1 MNVRWMSIYK
11 TTSVHH
17 ALEVFVALRALVAY
31 ELVLGPVP
39 PYQHFGLLLLD
50 DYLYLFAQ
58 LLSQLPVPSL
68 VVLQIL

>member
-1 MNVRWMSIYK
+1 MDFNLQNKVSPLRPRGLRH
-11 TTSVHH
+11 TSRV
-17 ALEVFVALRALVAY
+17 VAY

-39 PYQHFGLLLLD
+39 PYQHLGLLLLD